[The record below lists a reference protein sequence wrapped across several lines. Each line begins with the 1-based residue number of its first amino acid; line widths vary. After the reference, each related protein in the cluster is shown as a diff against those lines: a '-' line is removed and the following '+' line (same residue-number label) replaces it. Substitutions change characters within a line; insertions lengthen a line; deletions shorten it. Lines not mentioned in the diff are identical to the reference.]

1 MDEADAQHSAAPG
14 ELVAG
19 ISSAVV
25 NIEWSGL
32 AAADDGRMQ
41 YLLAGTQGLIAEP
54 AAMHQ
59 QPAVVVN
66 NQEEPR
72 PLAA

>member
-1 MDEADAQHSAAPG
+1 
-14 ELVAG
+14 
-19 ISSAVV
+19 
-25 NIEWSGL
+25 
-32 AAADDGRMQ
+32 MQ